1 MIAIVPEGKQRKHAY
16 LPHTASLKE
25 TVAAIPKHDHY
36 HFREDSIYCS
46 MMANVIAYR
55 IRVCSADH
63 LFAKIKTNHLDE
75 LLRRY
80 PYDKDGTRVF
90 TMSYVFDKQLY
101 RTQLSRR
108 LKRQAEIL
116 EAAEECPDP
125 WESCYVPP
133 PDEPVTGMRE
143 VPRDILD
150 WEYAAALEAASK
162 KAKAQAEERRHRDPA
177 PLSGGPSGKASSS
190 SGVQEATFDEVV
202 ATMRYRTEPHR
213 TFSAIKEAMTAEA
226 SSGFMKARP
235 ADYTGVGYQDDLD
248 LMYMRD
254 YDDEITCPSNPEGEN
269 MQTILPS
276 SIPKDHLPE
285 PRLNDNI
292 LHHITGLVRGS
303 KQRMQSR
310 VGKWEL
316 INVLWESRRINIG
329 TRGIIGLVACDNKGR
344 FNISGHIDDPR
355 KDYVETE
362 VWPTWICA
370 GHNKKIQHQVTDADI
385 AVACTATMLARS
397 WGIQPPIKVGHFS
410 PVESSRRGCTI
421 ARHMMTGF
429 QPGYGNSG
437 KFRNY
442 FAKATLNELE
452 NRAGSRAN
460 LPFEIVLSTEEV
472 NEVAYLFETTSEGV
486 LTRDFVPGSCILYI
500 RDTNKGAMPSCCG
513 LDRIRTTLRWRSSRM
528 FPKPQLRNLCLSPT
542 HSVEAMKKSLQK
554 RIWCKTST
562 CQNRLHRWRLRTPQP
577 LMFCQKR
584 RPCWIRG
591 APNPHRSPAS
601 GKPRPSARLW
611 TSMLMLRPMSK
622 SRRRLPRCT
631 MRGTA
636 AAQGNTAGTS
646 SSPRYGRPPSSLPT
660 LLWHAAPR

>member
-202 ATMRYRTEPHR
+202 ATMRYRTETHR

-303 KQRMQSR
+303 KQRMESR

-397 WGIQPPIKVGHFS
+397 WGIQPPVKVGHFS

-442 FAKATLNELE
+442 FAEATLNELE
-452 NRAGSRAN
+452 NRAGS
-460 LPFEIVLSTEEV
+460 
-472 NEVAYLFETTSEGV
+472 
-486 LTRDFVPGSCILYI
+486 
-500 RDTNKGAMPSCCG
+500 PSQ
-513 LDRIRTTLRWRSSRM
+513 SS
-528 FPKPQLRNLCLSPT
+528 F
-542 HSVEAMKKSLQK
+542 
-554 RIWCKTST
+554 
-562 CQNRLHRWRLRTPQP
+562 
-577 LMFCQKR
+577 
-584 RPCWIRG
+584 
-591 APNPHRSPAS
+591 
-601 GKPRPSARLW
+601 
-611 TSMLMLRPMSK
+611 
-622 SRRRLPRCT
+622 
-631 MRGTA
+631 
-636 AAQGNTAGTS
+636 
-646 SSPRYGRPPSSLPT
+646 
-660 LLWHAAPR
+660 